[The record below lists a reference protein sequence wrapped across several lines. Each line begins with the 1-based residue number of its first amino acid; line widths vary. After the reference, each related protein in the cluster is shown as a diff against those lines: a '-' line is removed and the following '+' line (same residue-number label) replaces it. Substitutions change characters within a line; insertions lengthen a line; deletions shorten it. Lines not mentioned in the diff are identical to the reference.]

1 MINFS
6 SLIKDGIPFSIENN
20 IVHFILN
27 DDERP
32 WWSKQLEGF
41 YKQSNKKLNM
51 SRNYTSQKQIMT
63 SDPAKNRFVGFI
75 SNKRGV
81 KVDLASGPSGYF
93 SAVLDDLT
101 EKDVFVVT
109 DACPTVIAAHSKAC
123 NKENVLIFDV
133 DLDKPLP
140 FKDSSVNLFSGNL
153 LSNVNNY
160 AELIREIHRCLK
172 PGGHFAV
179 IDMFF
184 EHGCMTYEHLIS
196 KGEFWASFE
205 SFTACCD
212 QVGLD
217 LLNSDVLFT
226 KKGKLSAGDLYPLN
240 DNDNW
245 TERTLY
251 FVKR

>member
-27 DDERP
+27 DEERP

-41 YKQSNKKLNM
+41 YKQSNKPLNM
-51 SRNYTSQKQIMT
+51 SRNYTSQKRIMT
-63 SDPAKNRFVGFI
+63 SDPAKNRFVEFV
-75 SNKRGV
+75 SNIRGL

-93 SAVLDDLT
+93 SAVLDNLT
-101 EKDVFVVT
+101 EKDVFIVT
-109 DACPTVIAAHSKAC
+109 DACPTVIAAHAKAR
-123 NKENVLIFDV
+123 NKENILVFDV

-140 FKDSSVNLFSGNL
+140 FKDSSVDLFSGNL
-153 LSNVNNY
+153 LSNVNSY

-184 EHGCMTYEHLIS
+184 EHGCTTYEHLIS

-205 SFTACCD
+205 SFIDFCNNIGFD
-212 QVGLD
+212 F
-217 LLNSDVLFT
+217 LNGDILFSR
-226 KKGKLSAGDLYPLN
+226 KGKLSSGDLYPLN
-240 DNDNW
+240 DEDCW